1 MINKNSPQ
9 RYFVNEPSYLRVGK
23 NFACFFLPANKR
35 NAWKALN
42 ALKIEL
48 NKVFNEKLDQEV
60 LNKKFI
66 WWHQELERLI
76 DNQAR
81 HPLTQAV
88 ARNVTGLLDSFD
100 DYRGL
105 LSNWSSLVSIPQYEW
120 MNQNDFVKFCE
131 YSTSGF
137 ELLTAQILLGHKPLH
152 QLKEFVLQSNEAN
165 IRINLLRDFGENL
178 RAGRLP
184 IPLSQLNTL
193 GLVSQE
199 VLTWRVEPQANGWE
213 TLAAEMASM
222 ARESLQKAQQWISPL
237 PAHEKQTQW
246 ITQAVN
252 RINLSVLDEIEKSNF
267 KVLSQRIELTPTR
280 SIGIVIKSKLLQ

>member
-9 RYFVNEPSYLRVGK
+9 RYFVNEPSYLRAGK

-48 NKVFNEKLDQEV
+48 NKVFNEKLDEEI

-76 DNQAR
+76 NNQAR
-81 HPLTQAV
+81 HPLTQAL
-88 ARNVTGLLDSFD
+88 ARHVTELLDSPG
-100 DYRGL
+100 DYRDL
-105 LSNWSSLVSIPQYEW
+105 LSNWSALIPIPKYEW

-131 YSTSGF
+131 HSTGGF

-165 IRINLLRDFGENL
+165 TRINLLRDFGEHL

-199 VLTWRVEPQANGWE
+199 VLTWRDEAQANGWE
-213 TLAAEMASM
+213 VLAAEVASM
-222 ARESLQKAQQWISPL
+222 AKESLQKAQQWISPL
-237 PAHEKQTQW
+237 PTHEKQTQW
-246 ITQAVN
+246 ITQAIN